1 MAKTLKEKIIR
12 ALRSWLKFATSKQ
25 IIPVLKGKPNAH
37 NNSRVIHAAYYM
49 SSHDILMHVG
59 TIAYLLALALI
70 FTRKYVNLSK
80 YPPALIAMI
89 IVTIA
94 GGPGK
99 TVGACIQGAAMAMGG
114 VLFGSAFFAILAKL
128 GAYPVAQAVVFAFM
142 VYLMSILK
150 TFGLR
155 WFAFSLLAILMAFNG
170 IYTSS
175 LLNSAFSPTYL
186 LEYLKAYAWGAAI
199 VLAVNILIFPRT
211 SERELRQTMVSSLE
225 HIATFAALIGKA
237 YTLTG
242 TEEDKDAR
250 DLLNYQRMTDRIRQL
265 QRTLLTAHISLLRF
279 DEQDVEVFR
288 DDILPP
294 TKISFAR
301 LRRDIDLTIREV
313 GAAMG

>member
-1 MAKTLKEKIIR
+1 MTKTRKEKI
-12 ALRSWLKFATSKQ
+12 LRGLRNWFKFATSKQ
-25 IIPVLKGKPNAH
+25 AIPVLKG
-37 NNSRVIHAAYYM
+37 
-49 SSHDILMHVG
+49 
-59 TIAYLLALALI
+59 TIAYVLALALI

-80 YPPALIAMI
+80 YPPALVAMI

-128 GAYPVAQAVVFAFM
+128 AAYPVAQAVVFALM
-142 VYLMSILK
+142 VYIMSILK

-155 WFAFSLLAILMAFNG
+155 WFAFSLLSILMAFNG
-170 IYTSS
+170 IYTST
-175 LLNSAFSPTYL
+175 LLNGAFSSTYL

-211 SERELRQTMVSSLE
+211 SERELRQTMVTSLE

-242 TEEDKDAR
+242 TQEDKEAR
-250 DLLNYQRMTDRIRQL
+250 DLLSQTIKADFTFLSQKIEE
-265 QRTLLTAHISLLRF
+265 TS
-279 DEQDVEVFR
+279 VEINWSKF
-288 DDILPP
+288 
-294 TKISFAR
+294 S
-301 LRRDIDLTIREV
+301 
-313 GAAMG
+313 MQ